1 MKRTRQTFT
10 SRLTT
15 VITMI
20 GISVGL
26 GNVWRFPYM
35 MGEYGGSAFLFVYL
49 MFTILFAVPAVMAEW
64 SLGRSTR
71 QGPVGAFTAMW
82 G

>member
-1 MKRTRQTFT
+1 MSSIRQTFT

-15 VITMI
+15 VITMV

-49 MFTILFAVPAVMAEW
+49 IFTMFFATVKDP
-64 SLGRSTR
+64 L
-71 QGPVGAFTAMW
+71 
-82 G
+82 